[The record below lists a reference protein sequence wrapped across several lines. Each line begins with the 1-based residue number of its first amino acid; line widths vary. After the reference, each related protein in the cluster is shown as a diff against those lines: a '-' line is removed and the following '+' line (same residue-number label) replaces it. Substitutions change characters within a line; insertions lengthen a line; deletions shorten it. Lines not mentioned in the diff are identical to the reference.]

1 MLESRSERPS
11 RVNRYDVI
19 HVLRETLL
27 HPGHHLVHS
36 SSRIN
41 SIGTGQLV
49 YRDDCGGFPVQA
61 AESRVILSAQFDASH
76 VLDAHN
82 TAVRGLPQNDLL
94 EDLGP
99 KQSTLGAD
107 RVGVL

>member
-11 RVNRYDVI
+11 RVKRYDVI
-19 HVLRETLL
+19 HGLRETLL

-49 YRDDCGGFPVQA
+49 YRDDCGGFLVQA
-61 AESRVILSAQFDASH
+61 AETRVILSAQFDASD

-82 TAVRGLPQNDLL
+82 SAVRGLAQTDLV
-94 EDLGP
+94 EVLGR

-107 RVGVL
+107 RV